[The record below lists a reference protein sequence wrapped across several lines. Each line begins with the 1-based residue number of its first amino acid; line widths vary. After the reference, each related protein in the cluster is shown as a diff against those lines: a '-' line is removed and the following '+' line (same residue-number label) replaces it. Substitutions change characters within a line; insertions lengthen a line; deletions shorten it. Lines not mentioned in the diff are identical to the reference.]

1 MKILVIGDPHG
12 ELEKIKKIS
21 LKGIDEILLTG
32 DLGKADLARKRFFE
46 NLERKRQG
54 LGELEDD
61 ATWARKVHGQ
71 VHNSTLGVLR
81 YLSKCAPVY
90 TLQGNVG
97 IYTSSRVRKDEEKY
111 GIKLASTREIINR
124 MKDVHLV
131 KNSLRVI
138 KRLRVGFLENY
149 SDVAWVKEFKPTDY
163 AEKMQQAREETEKAK
178 RVLRRFSNLDILVCH
193 QPPYGVLDKV
203 TNPAA
208 PKEWQGK
215 HAGGKAILD
224 YVLKAQPRY
233 VFCGHIHEGEG
244 TAKIGKTEVY
254 NLGVGGHKII
264 ELD

>member
-1 MKILVIGDPHG
+1 MRILAIGDPHG
-12 ELEKIKKIS
+12 DIDKIRQIS
-21 LKGIDEILLTG
+21 LNNLDFILLTG

-54 LGELEDD
+54 LGELEDN
-61 ATWARKVHGQ
+61 AAWAKKVHGQ
-71 VHNSTLGVLR
+71 VHNSTLDILR
-81 YLSKCAPVY
+81 HLSKFASVY

-97 IYTSSRVRKDEEKY
+97 IYTRSRVREDEEKY
-111 GIKLASTREIINR
+111 GIRLASTSEIINR

-131 KNSLRVI
+131 KNGLRVI
-138 KRLRVGFLENY
+138 NGLRVGFLENF
-149 SDVAWVKEFKPTDY
+149 SDTCWVKEFKPADY
-163 AEKMQQAREETEKAK
+163 ADKMRQARKETEKAK

-215 HAGGKAILD
+215 HAGSKTILK
-224 YVLKAQPRY
+224 YVQSHHPRY

-244 TAKIGKTEVY
+244 EAKIGDTEVY